1 MNRGKELLVGL
12 VIISAVVVAVGGTLW
27 LQGVAVG
34 RGMVPV
40 DARLESV
47 GQLAEGN
54 VVTYRGVRI
63 GQVSRIEV
71 EPGGR
76 AVRVRLLI
84 AGDVQLPQDPAVVL
98 GPESLF
104 GAWQAEIVS
113 RSRYPRFPFFDV
125 SDSTS
130 VAPQDDSGTLS
141 ALEPPVAVLGGYALP
156 EISRLTASAEE
167 ISGNL
172 AELTQRLEIAFNQ
185 ETADNLA
192 RAIGNI
198 EAITQEVRTLVQQQA
213 MVAQSLTANAD
224 TALGEIQVA
233 AVAARTSFERVDS
246 LLADQQL
253 DSTIN
258 NFAAASRDLR
268 TILAALSDTTGG
280 LDGTLERA
288 DSAFARIDRMTQR
301 IEAGEGTLGR
311 LLGDTTFIVRAE
323 GVLTQLDLLLADFRE
338 NPGRYVRLSIF

>member
-1 MNRGKELLVGL
+1 MSRGKELLVGL
-12 VIISAVVVAVGGTLW
+12 VIIAAVVVAVGGTLW

-40 DARLESV
+40 DARLENV

-54 VVTYRGVRI
+54 AVTYRGVPI
-63 GQVSRIEV
+63 GQVSRIQV
-71 EPGGR
+71 EDGGR

-84 AGDVQLPQDPAVVL
+84 AQDVQLPDDAGVVL

-113 RSRYPRFPFFDV
+113 RASFPRFPFFETEDNAPP
-125 SDSTS
+125 TPP
-130 VAPQDDSGTLS
+130 VAFG
-141 ALEPPVAVLGGYALP
+141 EVPPVAVLGGYALP

-213 MVAQSLTANAD
+213 VVAQSLTANAD
-224 TALGEIQVA
+224 TALGEIQMA
-233 AVAARTSFERVDS
+233 AVTARSSFERVDS

-253 DSTIN
+253 DSTIT
-258 NFAAASRDLR
+258 NFAVASRDLR
-268 TILAALSDTTGG
+268 SILAALADTTGG

-301 IEAGEGTLGR
+301 IEAGEGSLGR

>member
-12 VIISAVVVAVGGTLW
+12 VIIAAVVVAVGGTLW
-27 LQGVAVG
+27 LQGIAVG

-40 DARLESV
+40 DARLANV

-54 VVTYRGVRI
+54 AVTYRGVPI
-63 GQVSRIEV
+63 GQVSRIQV
-71 EPGGR
+71 EEGGR

-84 AGDVQLPQDPAVVL
+84 AQDVQLPDDAGVVL

-113 RSRYPRFPFFDV
+113 RSAFPRFPFFE
-125 SDSTS
+125 
-130 VAPQDDSGTLS
+130 AEGTGPPTPPLVFGDE
-141 ALEPPVAVLGGYALP
+141 APVAVLGGYALP

-172 AELTQRLEIAFNQ
+172 AELTERMEIAFNQ

-198 EAITQEVRTLVQQQA
+198 EAITEEVRTLVQQQA
-213 MVAQSLTANAD
+213 VVAQALTANAD
-224 TALGEIQVA
+224 TALGEIQTA
-233 AVAARTSFERVDS
+233 AVTARLSFERVDR

-253 DSTIN
+253 DSTIA
-258 NFAAASRDLR
+258 NFAVASRDLR
-268 TILAALSDTTGG
+268 NILAALSDTTGG

-301 IEAGEGTLGR
+301 IEAGEGSLGR
-311 LLGDTTFIVRAE
+311 LLGDTTLIVRAE

>member
-12 VIISAVVVAVGGTLW
+12 VIIGALVVAVGGTLW

-40 DARLESV
+40 DARLENV

-54 VVTYRGVRI
+54 AVTYRGVPI
-63 GQVSRIEV
+63 GQVSRIQV
-71 EPGGR
+71 EDDGS

-84 AGDVQLPQDPAVVL
+84 SQDVQIPADAGVVL

-113 RSRYPRFPFFDV
+113 RSSYPRFEFFEDG
-125 SDSTS
+125 DSILP
-130 VAPQDDSGTLS
+130 A
-141 ALEPPVAVLGGYALP
+141 PPVSFGEEQPIAVLGGYALP

-172 AELTQRLEIAFNQ
+172 AELTERLEIAFNQ

-213 MVAQSLTANAD
+213 VVAQSLTANAD
-224 TALGEIQVA
+224 TALGEIQLA
-233 AVAARTSFERVDS
+233 AVTARASFERVDG

-253 DSTIN
+253 DSTIT

-268 TILAALSDTTGG
+268 NILAALSDSTGG
-280 LDGTLERA
+280 LDGTLERV

-301 IEAGEGTLGR
+301 IEAGEGSLGR

-323 GVLTQLDLLLADFRE
+323 GVLAQLDLLLADFRE

>member
-12 VIISAVVVAVGGTLW
+12 VIIGAVVVAVGGTLW

-34 RGMVPV
+34 RGMIPV
-40 DARLESV
+40 DARLENV

-54 VVTYRGVRI
+54 AVTYRGVPI
-63 GQVSRIEV
+63 GQVSRILV
-71 EPGGR
+71 EDGGR

-84 AGDVQLPQDPAVVL
+84 DQGVQLPDDAGVVL

-113 RSRYPRFPFFDV
+113 RASFPRFPFFEAG
-125 SDSTS
+125 DS
-130 VAPQDDSGTLS
+130 APPTPPLAFGQ
-141 ALEPPVAVLGGYALP
+141 EPPRAVLGGYALP

-172 AELTQRLEIAFNQ
+172 ADLTERLEIAFNQ

-213 MVAQSLTANAD
+213 VVAQALTANAD
-224 TALGEIQVA
+224 TALGEIQMA
-233 AVAARTSFERVDS
+233 AVTARSSFERVDR

-253 DSTIN
+253 DSTIAN
-258 NFAAASRDLR
+258 VAVASRDLR

-301 IEAGEGTLGR
+301 IEAGEGSLGR
-311 LLGDTTFIVRAE
+311 LLGDTAFIVRAE
-323 GVLTQLDLLLADFRE
+323 GVLAQLDLAV
-338 NPGRYVRLSIF
+338 G

>member
-1 MNRGKELLVGL
+1 MNRGRELLVGL
-12 VIISAVVVAVGGTLW
+12 VIIVAVVVAVGGTIW

-40 DARLESV
+40 DARLENV

-54 VVTYRGVRI
+54 AVTYRGVPI
-63 GQVSRIEV
+63 GQVSRIQV
-71 EPGGR
+71 EEGGR

-84 AGDVQLPQDPAVVL
+84 AQDVQLPEDAGVVL

-113 RSRYPRFPFFDV
+113 RSSYPRFPFFEV
-125 SDSTS
+125 GDS
-130 VAPQDDSGTLS
+130 APPTPPAPPAAFGE
-141 ALEPPVAVLGGYALP
+141 EPPIAVLGGYALP

-172 AELTQRLEIAFNQ
+172 ADLTERLEIAFNQ

-213 MVAQSLTANAD
+213 VVAQSLTANAD
-224 TALGEIQVA
+224 TALGEVQAA
-233 AVAARTSFERVDS
+233 AVAARTSFQRVDS
-246 LLADQQL
+246 LVSNQQL
-253 DSTIN
+253 DSTIV
-258 NFAAASRDLR
+258 NFAAASQDLR

-323 GVLTQLDLLLADFRE
+323 GVLMQLDLLLADFRE

>member
-12 VIISAVVVAVGGTLW
+12 VIIGAVVIGVGGTLW
-27 LQGVAVG
+27 LQGTNFG
-34 RGMVPV
+34 RPRVPV
-40 DARLESV
+40 DVRLESV

-54 VVTYRGVRI
+54 AVTYRGVPIGLVDRI
-63 GQVSRIEV
+63 QVEA
-71 EPGGR
+71 GGR
-76 AVRVRLLI
+76 AVRVRLLL
-84 AGDVQLPQDPAVVL
+84 DQEVTLPDDAAVVL

-113 RSRYPRFPFFDV
+113 HASYPRFPFFEIG
-125 SDSTS
+125 DSTTES
-130 VAPQDDSGTLS
+130 PVETSMFGAV
-141 ALEPPVAVLGGYALP
+141 EPVRVLGGYALP

-172 AELTQRLEIAFNQ
+172 AELTQRLEVAFNQ

-213 MVAQSLTANAD
+213 VVASTLTANAD
-224 TALGEIQVA
+224 TALGEIRIA
-233 AVAARTSFERVDS
+233 AVAARTSFERVDAM
-246 LLADQQL
+246 LADQQV
-253 DSTIN
+253 DSILTHLA
-258 NFAAASRDLR
+258 FASSSLR
-268 TILAALSDTTGG
+268 TVMASLSDSTGG

-288 DSAFARIDRMTQR
+288 DSAFARIDRMTAR
-301 IEAGEGTLGR
+301 LERGEGTLGR
-311 LLGDTTFIVRAE
+311 LLVDTTFLFRAE
-323 GVLTQLDLLLADFRE
+323 GVLAQLDFLLADFRE